1 MPAIFLYRVFL
12 WLYRAVAFCLMP
24 FSPKITKWVK
34 GRRNGWKQW
43 STLLTAARQLHTGPV
58 IWMHASSLGEFE
70 QGSPLLSA
78 IHQQYPKALL
88 VVTFFSPSGYE
99 VKKHYSGAHCIGYL
113 PFDGPVAAK
122 RFVAMVQPD
131 LVLWVKYDYWYFTL
145 KAIHDQ
151 KVPLLLVSAMYRSNQ
166 PFFKWYGGM
175 HRKML
180 GYFTHFFVQT
190 TEAAALLSTVV
201 SKEKMTTSGDT
212 RFDAVVAVLQHW
224 HGNPLIEQW
233 IADTQW
239 VIVAGSTWPSDEE
252 KMVHYSKTYPQVKW
266 IIAPHNIDETDIADS
281 KVLFPNAICYSQ
293 LTKSKATPDKN
304 VLIIDNVGML
314 KYLYKYGQ
322 ICYIGGGFTG
332 DGVHNVLEAAVY
344 SKPVIHGPEY
354 SKYAEA
360 IALEENGGSQIIET
374 ALELEALLQKWIA
387 EPETLSRM
395 GHTAGQYVQQYSG
408 ATQKVMNYIQA
419 NRLLTND
426 TNC

>member
-1 MPAIFLYRVFL
+1 
-12 WLYRAVAFCLMP
+12 MP

-34 GRRNGWKQW
+34 GRRNDWKQW
-43 STLLTAARQLHTGPV
+43 STLLTAARQQQTGPV
-58 IWMHASSLGEFE
+58 IWLHASSLGEFE
-70 QGSPLLSA
+70 QGTPLLSA
-78 IHQQYPKALL
+78 IHQQYPKALF

-224 HGNPLIEQW
+224 HGNPVIEQW

-266 IIAPHNIDETDIADS
+266 IIAPHNIDETDIADC

-293 LTKSKATPDKN
+293 LTESKATPDKN

-314 KYLYKYGQ
+314 A
-322 ICYIGGGFTG
+322 C
-332 DGVHNVLEAAVY
+332 
-344 SKPVIHGPEY
+344 
-354 SKYAEA
+354 
-360 IALEENGGSQIIET
+360 
-374 ALELEALLQKWIA
+374 
-387 EPETLSRM
+387 
-395 GHTAGQYVQQYSG
+395 
-408 ATQKVMNYIQA
+408 
-419 NRLLTND
+419 
-426 TNC
+426 